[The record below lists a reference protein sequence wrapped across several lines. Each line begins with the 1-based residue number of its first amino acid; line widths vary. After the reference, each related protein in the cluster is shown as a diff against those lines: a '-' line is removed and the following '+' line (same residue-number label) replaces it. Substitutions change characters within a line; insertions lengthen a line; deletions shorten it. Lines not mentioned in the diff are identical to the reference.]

1 MSKGYEFTSIYDENQ
16 IRAGRSLGDPWI
28 LSRAEP
34 KKSFAQH
41 ISEKRQEAGVSP
53 TPREIID
60 QTQNRIA
67 ICSAKREREKERF
80 GMRLWGREKLSINY
94 SSPFAPPS
102 PPFSLRAFGT
112 RLKNSLSLWPKR
124 NGRVSAYIS
133 VINHAFS
140 SHPVSVNYARPF
152 IADSSRPRF
161 PDRPRF
167 ISQSVT
173 LSQTLG
179 SPIVAAFLYFFSLVL
194 SRSRSLEK
202 ISEIVLY

>member
-28 LSRAEP
+28 LSRAGP

-67 ICSAKREREKERF
+67 ICSAKRERE
-80 GMRLWGREKLSINY
+80 REIWDAALGEGETLDKLLFSLC
-94 SSPFAPPS
+94 SSLT
-102 PPFSLRAFGT
+102 PFSLRAFGT

-179 SPIVAAFLYFFSLVL
+179 SPIVAAFLYFSLLFFLDRVV
-194 SRSRSLEK
+194 SRRSLK
-202 ISEIVLY
+202 